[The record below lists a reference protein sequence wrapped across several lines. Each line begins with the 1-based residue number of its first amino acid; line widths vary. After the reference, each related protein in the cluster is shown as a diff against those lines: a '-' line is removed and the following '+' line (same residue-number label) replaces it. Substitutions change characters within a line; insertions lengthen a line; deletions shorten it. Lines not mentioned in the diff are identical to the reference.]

1 MLTRLL
7 KKQAI
12 ALKRMIT
19 DKLRSYGAAGRQT
32 MPTVEHRSHKG
43 LNNRA
48 ENSHVPLRKRER
60 SMQEFRLAGSLQR
73 FISIFSAVRNLFVP
87 LRSLRSALCIRSHL
101 LRAMAECNAVTIG
114 R

>member
-1 MLTRLL
+1 
-7 KKQAI
+7 
-12 ALKRMIT
+12 MIT

-73 FISIFSAVRNLFVP
+73 FISIFSAVRNLLSRFAHFAPLFAFAVISCVP
-87 LRSLRSALCIRSHL
+87 WP
-101 LRAMAECNAVTIG
+101 NVTL
-114 R
+114 